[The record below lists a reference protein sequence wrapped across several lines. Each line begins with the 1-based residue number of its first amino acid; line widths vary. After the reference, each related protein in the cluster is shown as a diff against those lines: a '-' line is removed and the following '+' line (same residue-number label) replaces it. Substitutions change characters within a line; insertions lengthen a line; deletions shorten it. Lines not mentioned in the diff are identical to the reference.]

1 MIENI
6 KFSIIVPVYKNQ
18 YLTECIDSILAQT
31 YKNFELILVNDGSP
45 YDIDS
50 IVNQYHDSRI
60 EYHKREKGYGAVRLV
75 DNWNDC
81 LKYVKGQYVIN
92 MGDDDKLLPNCLGD
106 YCELISR
113 HPGLGIY
120 HSRTFVIN
128 EKSEIIDIQTA
139 APEWESVWSLIWH
152 VWKDRDTYIGDF
164 LFDVNLLRKNGGF
177 YNIPL
182 AWHSDRISSFIA
194 ASKNGIANTYN
205 PGFMF
210 RKSRMHISHA
220 NVDNDM
226 IKIETWKQS
235 KAWYQKFFER
245 EADTPLD
252 NTYKRFLQ
260 QGLNSFIVGMVKGTI
275 KEEVEN
281 YPHRIFFWLTHRKK
295 YGLNLNNIADIVFE
309 KIVLPKIMTVVGLF
323 RKNLPVIVMIAVK
336 KSIS

>member
-50 IVNQYHDSRI
+50 IVNHYHDSRI

-106 YCELISR
+106 YCELISQ

-120 HSRTFVIN
+120 HSRTLVIN
-128 EKSEIIDIQTA
+128 EKSEVIDIQTA

-152 VWKDRDTYIGDF
+152 VWNVRDTYIGDF
-164 LFDVNLLRKNGGF
+164 LFDVDLLRKNGGF

-194 ASKNGIANTYN
+194 ASKNGIANTYQ

-210 RKSRMHISHA
+210 RKSSAQISHA
-220 NVDNDM
+220 DIDIDL

-235 KAWYQKFFER
+235 KAWYQKFFEQKP
-245 EADTPLD
+245 ETFLD
-252 NTYKRFLQ
+252 KTYKRLLLL
-260 QGLNSFIVGMVKGTI
+260 GLSTFIIRMIKGTI
-275 KEEVEN
+275 KNEVEIYN
-281 YPHRIFFWLTHRKK
+281 YRIFFWFNHRKE
-295 YGLNLNNIADIVFE
+295 YGLNLNNIMDIAIE
-309 KIVLPKIMTVVGLF
+309 KIVLPRIIKVVNLF
-323 RKNLPVIVMIAVK
+323 RSKQY
-336 KSIS
+336 